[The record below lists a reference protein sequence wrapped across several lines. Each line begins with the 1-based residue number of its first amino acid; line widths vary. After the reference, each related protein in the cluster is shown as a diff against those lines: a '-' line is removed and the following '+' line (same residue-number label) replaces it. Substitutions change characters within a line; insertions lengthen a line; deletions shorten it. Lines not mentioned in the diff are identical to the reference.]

1 MSALHPRPPAKTP
14 KKKSVFPPF
23 PEPNMAT
30 LPAPAVIDPLPDE
43 TKANKQ
49 FSSSALP
56 KRYAVKRRFSE
67 QKNARFTAALIRIS
81 PCLSF
86 DER

>member
-43 TKANKQ
+43 TKANNNFLLQ
-49 FSSSALP
+49 PYPSDTLWNAVSAN
-56 KRYAVKRRFSE
+56 KRTPVSQPR
-67 QKNARFTAALIRIS
+67 
-81 PCLSF
+81 
-86 DER
+86 